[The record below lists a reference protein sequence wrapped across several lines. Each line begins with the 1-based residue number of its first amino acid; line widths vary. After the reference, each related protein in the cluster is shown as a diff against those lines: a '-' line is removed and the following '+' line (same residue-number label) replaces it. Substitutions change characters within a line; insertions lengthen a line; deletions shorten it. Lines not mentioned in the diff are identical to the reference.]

1 MNTYIKERREEGF
14 TLIELLIA
22 IVVVGILTA
31 VVIVGI
37 GGLTDTGAKGAC
49 AASRDAAKAASAVH
63 KANTG
68 FYPADFASLTTGA
81 KPEMELDSGVTPA
94 AAGMPAGTVVLS
106 GSGWTLTLTP
116 PTVAVPVTGFTCA
129 P

>member
-1 MNTYIKERREEGF
+1 MNTYIKERRDEGF

-37 GGLTDTGAKGAC
+37 GGLTDNGNTSAC
-49 AASRDAAKAASAVH
+49 RASRDATRAAIAVH

-68 FYPADFASLTTGA
+68 NWVAALTDITTA
-81 KPEMELDSGVTPA
+81 ELDQADV
-94 AAGMPAGTVVLS
+94 
-106 GSGWTLTLTP
+106 
-116 PTVAVPVTGFTCA
+116 TVAAQLVPRTLLRDRNYRAFGEARESSGKCDRGKETR
-129 P
+129 

>member
-37 GGLTDTGAKGAC
+37 GGLQDTGSAGAC
-49 AASRDAAKAASAVH
+49 AASRDAAKAGSVVH
-63 KANTG
+63 KANSATG
-68 FYPADFASLTTGA
+68 QYPTTFDDMLTA
-81 KPEMELDSGVTPA
+81 APPELELGDATQTNA
-94 AAGMPAGTVVLS
+94 TTLAGN
-106 GSGWTLTLTP
+106 GWTLTISGGGNT
-116 PTVAVPVTGFTCA
+116 APVFAC

>member
-37 GGLTDTGAKGAC
+37 GGLTDNGKKGAC
-49 AASRDAAKAASAVH
+49 QASKDAAKAAVAVH
-63 KANTG
+63 YSNQHRHATR
-68 FYPADFASLTTGA
+68 
-81 KPEMELDSGVTPA
+81 
-94 AAGMPAGTVVLS
+94 
-106 GSGWTLTLTP
+106 P
-116 PTVAVPVTGFTCA
+116 PSQR
-129 P
+129 

>member
-37 GGLTDTGAKGAC
+37 GGLTDNGAKSAC
-49 AASRDAAKAASAVH
+49 AASRDAAKAASAVR
-63 KANTG
+63 T
-68 FYPADFASLTTGA
+68 
-81 KPEMELDSGVTPA
+81 
-94 AAGMPAGTVVLS
+94 
-106 GSGWTLTLTP
+106 
-116 PTVAVPVTGFTCA
+116 
-129 P
+129 